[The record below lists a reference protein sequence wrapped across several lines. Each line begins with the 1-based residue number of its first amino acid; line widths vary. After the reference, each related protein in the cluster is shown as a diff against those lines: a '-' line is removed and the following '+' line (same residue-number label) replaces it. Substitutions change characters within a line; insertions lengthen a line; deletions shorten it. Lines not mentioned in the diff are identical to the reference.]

1 MLKLFSVAL
10 LGVCLGFCGVA
21 EASDSVSV
29 HELSLNLIIAI
40 LAFIVFM
47 CLVMTWYAFRRP
59 IRKWF
64 GGAGG
69 TGGDYS
75 AAPIGP

>member
-1 MLKLFSVAL
+1 MLKLFLVAL
-10 LGVCLGFCGVA
+10 LVVCLCFGGVA

-29 HELSLNLIIAI
+29 HELSFNLIIAI
-40 LAFIVFM
+40 LVFVVVM

-64 GGAGG
+64 GGG
-69 TGGDYS
+69 TGGGDYA
-75 AAPIGP
+75 AAPI